1 MNQTEIINIFTKK
14 TLGLTF
20 VLSAA
25 AFAFGQEKVGIS
37 GTVVNKN
44 NQPVPYASVTFSN
57 KTNKLLSDAALTDEK
72 GQYKLDIT
80 PGNYDITVEAIDYK
94 KSVINKQIATAGN
107 IGALSIEPEASAT
120 NIKTNDIQAVV
131 ITAASTKPYKVELDK
146 RTYDPSQDIISK
158 GGNLQDVLQNV
169 PSVEVDTDGTVSM
182 RGSSNVKFLINGKP
196 SALLGISEGSN
207 ALQSIPADQIERI
220 EVITNPSSKFEAS
233 GTSGILN
240 IILKKSKKVGFNG
253 SVVGTLGYQPR
264 TMLNA
269 NLNWRKNKWTWFL
282 NGGGGYSESTTTNRN
297 SNMNYDRNQKFQLL
311 RSDQETKNKNYS
323 KNYNAT
329 AGFVYDIDDKNSV
342 NLSGTIRTFD
352 NETDGRIN
360 YNYLYN
366 FDGFTNP
373 STLRTSNGTNTNLA
387 YQGDLGWD
395 HKFDDKGQNLSVS
408 LSLQRNRSNN
418 YTDIFQQ
425 SDYVIKRDEQDLDQD
440 NDFNEIIDIAHEMD
454 YQISNNS
461 QYSRTKSV
469 IGKIDY
475 ELPIGENSKLEAG
488 YRIDSNNNFYDNTA
502 NEALALNTPLS
513 ILGKFTNVTN
523 YDELFNAFYVQFRS
537 KIGKF
542 GYQLGLRDELSNVK
556 VNYQNLD
563 TDPKTIH
570 SINNNKNYNNL
581 FPSVYLSYDL
591 GKDNQFLLNYSR
603 RIDRPRS
610 WFLIPYFSIT
620 DNQNLFLGNV
630 DLNPSY
636 VDSFEFG
643 YSVSKKKYTLNPTL
657 FYRKT
662 TDDTK
667 TVAYQE
673 DENTNVYF
681 TTPLNLGTNEQY
693 GLDFNGTADVFPWLK
708 LMGSFSLFGYKT
720 TGEYSYKTI
729 DVKGNDVIRTQS
741 YAGDGLS
748 TRARLNATFKVDK
761 TFSFQLQGFYRGPQ
775 NTASQDRKAM
785 YALNL
790 GASKTI
796 WNGDGT
802 IAFNMQDIF
811 NTRSMRNVSYLAT
824 GIRESYM
831 QWQPRQFSVSLTY
844 RFKQGEKIEQTKRKK
859 DINSNATGDD
869 QQGGPM

>member
-1 MNQTEIINIFTKK
+1 MNKTEIINIFTKK

-25 AFAFGQEKVGIS
+25 ALAFAQEKVGIS
-37 GTVVNKN
+37 GTVVSKT

-57 KTNKLLSDAALTDEK
+57 KANKLFSDAALTDEK
-72 GQYKLDIT
+72 GQYKLDLA

-94 KSVINKQIATAGN
+94 KSVINKQIAAAGN
-107 IGALSIEPEASAT
+107 IGALSIDPEKSAT
-120 NIKTNDIQAVV
+120 NLKTGDIQGVT
-131 ITAASTKPYKVELDK
+131 ITVQAKPYKVELDK
-146 RTYDPSQDIISK
+146 KTYDPSQDIVSK

-264 TMLNA
+264 TNLNA
-269 NLNWRKNKWTWFL
+269 NLSWRKNKWTWFL
-282 NGGGGYSESTTTNRN
+282 NGGGGYNESTTTNRN
-297 SNMNYDRNQKFQLL
+297 SNLNYDLNRPFQLL
-311 RSDQETKNKNYS
+311 RSDQETKNKNYF

-329 AGFVYDIDDKNSV
+329 AGVVYDIDEKNSV
-342 NLSGTIRTFD
+342 NLSGTVRTFD
-352 NETDGRIN
+352 GETDGNIN

-366 FDGFTNP
+366 APFSNP
-373 STLRTSNGTNTNLA
+373 YTLRKSDGNNNNLA
-387 YQGDLGWD
+387 FQGDLGWD
-395 HKFDDKGQNLSVS
+395 HKFNDKGHNLSAS

-418 YTDIFQQ
+418 YTDIYEE
-425 SDYVIKRDEQDLDQD
+425 SDFKIIRDTNGD
-440 NDFNEIIDIAHEMD
+440 IINITPEMN
-454 YQISNNS
+454 YELSNNT
-461 QYSRTKSV
+461 QYSLTKSL
-469 IGKIDY
+469 IGKVDY

-488 YRIDSNNNFYDNTA
+488 YRIDKNDNFYDNTA
-502 NEALALNTPLS
+502 NQALGLNIPFDP
-513 ILGKFTNVTN
+513 LGKFTNVTN
-523 YDELFNAFYVQFRS
+523 YDELFNAFYLQFRS
-537 KIGKF
+537 KIGKL

-556 VNYQNLD
+556 VDYRNLEGSN
-563 TDPKTIH
+563 PINENKT
-570 SINNNKNYNNL
+570 YNNL
-581 FPSVYLSYDL
+581 FPSVFLSYDL

-610 WFLIPYFSIT
+610 WFLVPYFSIT

-630 DLNPSY
+630 NLNPSY

-643 YSVSKKKYTLNPTL
+643 YNISKKKFTLNPTL
-657 FYRKT
+657 FYRRT
-662 TDDTK
+662 TDDSK
-667 TVAYQE
+667 IVAYQD
-673 DENTNVYF
+673 DERTNVYY
-681 TTPLNLGTNEQY
+681 TTPVNLGTNEQY

-708 LMGSFSLFGYKT
+708 LMGNISLFGYKT
-720 TGEYSYKTI
+720 TGNYTYNTI
-729 DVKGNDVIRTQS
+729 DVNGNNITRNQP
-741 YAGDGLS
+741 YDGNGFS

-761 TFSFQLQGFYRGPQ
+761 TLSFQLQGFYRGPQ

-811 NTRSMRNVSYLAT
+811 NTRSMRSTSYLAT
-824 GIRESYM
+824 GIRDSYM
-831 QWQPRQFSVSLTY
+831 QWQPRQFAVSLTY
-844 RFKQGEKIEQTKRKK
+844 RFKQGEKVDQPKKKK
-859 DINSNATGDD
+859 DINSNAAGDD
-869 QQGGPM
+869 QQAPM

>member
-25 AFAFGQEKVGIS
+25 AFAFAQEKVGIS
-37 GTVVNKN
+37 GSVVNKS

-57 KTNKLLSDAALTDEK
+57 KANKLFSDATLTDEK
-72 GQYKLDIT
+72 GQYTLDLA
-80 PGNYDITVEAIDYK
+80 PGAYDITVEAIDYK
-94 KSVINKQIATAGN
+94 KSVVNKQITAAGN
-107 IGALSIEPEASAT
+107 IGALSIDPEGSAT
-120 NIKTNDIQAVV
+120 NLKTGDIQGIV
-131 ITAASTKPYKVELDK
+131 ITAPSTKPYKVELDK
-146 RTYDPSQDIISK
+146 RTYDPSQDIVSK

-264 TMLNA
+264 TLLNA
-269 NLNWRKNKWTWFL
+269 NLSWRKNKWTWFV
-282 NGGGGYSESTTTNRN
+282 NGGGGYNESTGTNRN
-297 SNMNYDRNQKFQLL
+297 SNLNYDKNEQFQLL

-366 FDGFTNP
+366 YIPLPNP
-373 STLRTSNGTNTNLA
+373 YTLRTNNGNNTNLA
-387 YQGDLGWD
+387 FQGDLGWD
-395 HKFDDKGQNLSVS
+395 HKFDDKGQILSAS
-408 LSLQRNRSNN
+408 LSAQSNKSDNTTDIYEESDFSTVLNNSGNVIGIVPGMN
-418 YTDIFQQ
+418 YT
-425 SDYVIKRDEQDLDQD
+425 L
-440 NDFNEIIDIAHEMD
+440 
-454 YQISNNS
+454 SNNS
-461 QYSRTKSV
+461 QYSRTKTL
-469 IGKIDY
+469 IGKLDY
-475 ELPIGENSKLEAG
+475 ELPIGESSKFEAG

-502 NEALALNTPLS
+502 NEADGLNVPFSVLN
-513 ILGKFTNVTN
+513 KFTNVTN

-537 KIGKF
+537 KVGNF

-556 VNYQNLD
+556 VDYRNLEGGEKG
-563 TDPKTIH
+563 TV
-570 SINNNKNYNNL
+570 NNNKNYNNL
-581 FPSVYLSYDL
+581 FPSVFLSYDL

-643 YSVSKKKYTLNPTL
+643 YSISKKKFTLNPTL
-657 FYRKT
+657 FYRRT
-662 TDDTK
+662 TEDTK

-673 DENTNVYF
+673 DERTNIYF
-681 TTPLNLGTNEQY
+681 TTPLNLGTNDQY

-708 LMGSFSLFGYKT
+708 LMGSFSVFGYKT
-720 TGEYSYKTI
+720 TGEYSYNTI
-729 DVKGNDVIRTQS
+729 DIKGKNVNRIQS
-741 YAGDGLS
+741 YAGDGFS

-796 WNGDGT
+796 WKGDGT
-802 IAFNMQDIF
+802 ISFNMQDIF
-811 NTRSMRNVSYLAT
+811 NTRSMRSTNYLAT

-844 RFKQGEKIEQTKRKK
+844 RFKQGEKVDQPKRKK
-859 DINSNATGDD
+859 DINSNAAGDD

>member
-25 AFAFGQEKVGIS
+25 AFAFAQEKVGIS
-37 GTVVNKN
+37 GSVVNKS

-57 KTNKLLSDAALTDEK
+57 KANKLLSDATLTDEK
-72 GQYKLDIT
+72 GQYKLDLT
-80 PGNYDITVEAIDYK
+80 PGTYDITVEAIDYK
-94 KSVINKQIATAGN
+94 KSVVNKQIAGAGN

-120 NIKTNDIQAVV
+120 NIKTGDIQGVV
-131 ITAASTKPYKVELDK
+131 ITAPSTKPYKVELDK
-146 RTYDPSQDIISK
+146 RTYDPSQDIVSK

-196 SALLGISEGSN
+196 SALLGISEGTN

-269 NLNWRKNKWTWFL
+269 NLSWRKNKWTWFL

-297 SNMNYDRNQKFQLL
+297 SNMNYDRNELFQLL

-352 NETDGRIN
+352 NETNGNIN

-366 FDGFTNP
+366 FPSFSNP
-373 STLRTSNGTNTNLA
+373 YTLRTSKGNNTNLA
-387 YQGDLGWD
+387 FQGDLGWD

-408 LSLQRNRSNN
+408 LSVQSNKSDNATDIYQESDYLLQRDTSGNIVNILPQMNYTLSNN
-418 YTDIFQQ
+418 
-425 SDYVIKRDEQDLDQD
+425 
-440 NDFNEIIDIAHEMD
+440 A
-454 YQISNNS
+454 
-461 QYSRTKSV
+461 QYSLTKSL

-488 YRIDSNNNFYDNTA
+488 YRIDRNTNFYDNTA
-502 NEALALNTPLS
+502 NEADGLNIPFSPLN
-513 ILGKFTNVTN
+513 KFTNVTN
-523 YDELFNAFYVQFRS
+523 YDELFNAFYAQFRS

-542 GYQLGLRDELSNVK
+542 GYQLGVRDELSNVK
-556 VNYQNLD
+556 VDYRNLEG
-563 TDPKTIH
+563 TT
-570 SINNNKNYNNL
+570 INNNKNYNNL

-643 YSVSKKKYTLNPTL
+643 YSISKKKYTLNPTL

-662 TDDTK
+662 TDDSK
-667 TVAYQE
+667 VVAYQD
-673 DENTNVYF
+673 DERTNIYY
-681 TTPLNLGTNEQY
+681 TTPINLGTNEQY

-729 DVKGNDVIRTQS
+729 DVKGNDVTRTQS
-741 YAGDGLS
+741 YAGNGLS

-811 NTRSMRNVSYLAT
+811 NTRSMRSVNYLAT

-844 RFKQGEKIEQTKRKK
+844 RFKQGEKVDPVKRKK

>member
-1 MNQTEIINIFTKK
+1 MNQTEIINIFTRK

-25 AFAFGQEKVGIS
+25 ALAFAQEKVGIS
-37 GTVVNKN
+37 GSVVSKN

-57 KTNKLLSDAALTDEK
+57 KTNKQFSDATLTDEK
-72 GQYKLDIT
+72 GQYKLDLT
-80 PGNYDITVEAIDYK
+80 PGQYDITIEAIDYK
-94 KSVINKQIATAGN
+94 KSIVTKQIAAAGD
-107 IGALSIEPEASAT
+107 IGALSIDPETSAT
-120 NIKTNDIQAVV
+120 NLKTGDIQGVV
-131 ITAASTKPYKVELDK
+131 ITAPSTKPYKVELDK
-146 RTYDPSQDIISK
+146 RTYDPSQDIVSK

-253 SVVGTLGYQPR
+253 SVVGTLGYQPK

-269 NLNWRKNKWTWFL
+269 NLSWRKNKWTWFL
-282 NGGGGYSESTTTNRN
+282 NGGGGYNEATNTNRN
-297 SNMNYDRNQKFQLL
+297 SNTNYDNNQEFQLL

-323 KNYNAT
+323 KNYNAN

-366 FDGFTNP
+366 YSAFPNP
-373 STLRTSNGTNTNLA
+373 YTLRTSDGNNTNLA
-387 YQGDLGWD
+387 FQGDLGWD

-418 YTDIFQQ
+418 YTDIFQE
-425 SDYVIKRDEQDLDQD
+425 SNFKIRRDEFDVDND
-440 NDFNEIIDIAHEMD
+440 NDFNEIIGIDNEIN

-461 QYSRTKSV
+461 QYSLTKTI

-488 YRIDSNNNFYDNTA
+488 YRVDSNNNFYDNTA
-502 NEALALNTPLS
+502 NEAFDLNVPLT
-513 ILGKFTNVTN
+513 LMGKFTNVTN
-523 YDELFNAFYVQFRS
+523 YDELFNAFYLQFRS

-542 GYQLGLRDELSNVK
+542 GYQLGVRDELSNVK
-556 VNYQNLD
+556 VDYHNLD
-563 TDPKTIH
+563 TDPKTN
-570 SINNNKNYNNL
+570 SINNNKKYNNL

-610 WFLIPYFSIT
+610 YFLIPYFSIT
-620 DNQNLFLGNV
+620 DNQNIFLGNV
-630 DLNPSY
+630 NLNPSY

-643 YSVSKKKYTLNPTL
+643 YSISKKKYTLNPTL

-662 TDDTK
+662 TDDSK
-667 TVAYQE
+667 IVSYQE
-673 DENTNVYF
+673 DENTNVFF
-681 TTPLNLGTNEQY
+681 TTPVNLGTNEQY
-693 GLDFNGTADVFPWLK
+693 GLDFNGTADPFSWLK
-708 LMGSFSLFGYKT
+708 LMGSFSVFGYKT
-720 TGEYSYKTI
+720 TGEFSYNTI
-729 DVKGNDVIRTQS
+729 DVKGNEVTRIQPYT
-741 YAGDGLS
+741 GDGLS

-775 NTASQDRKAM
+775 KTASQDRKAM

-796 WNGDGT
+796 WDGNGT

-811 NTRSMRNVSYLAT
+811 NTRSMRSVGYFPT
-824 GIRESYM
+824 GVRESYM
-831 QWQPRQFSVSLTY
+831 QWQPRQFSLSLTY
-844 RFKQGEKIEQTKRKK
+844 RFKQGEKVDQPKRKK
-859 DINSNATGDD
+859 DINSNAAGDD